1 MVRFGLVRLKPGA
14 NAESDERAGSIAA
27 ERPREVLKLFKTKHC
42 GPYFS
47 VGPNERV
54 TTRILPYVAA

>member
-1 MVRFGLVRLKPGA
+1 MVRFGLLRLKPGA
-14 NAESDERAGSIAA
+14 NAGSDDRAGSNAA
-27 ERPREVLKLFKTKHC
+27 ESPREVLQLFKTKRC

-47 VGPNERV
+47 VGPNEKV

>member
-1 MVRFGLVRLKPGA
+1 MRLKPGA
-14 NAESDERAGSIAA
+14 NAESDERAGSNAA
-27 ERPREVLKLFKTKHC
+27 ESPREVLKLFKTKHC